1 MKESVM
7 AHPRRRLATL
17 LALPLITALGLAACA
32 APADTPDAGEGDE
45 PRTLRVAFGSQP
57 DFTGVNNYK
66 WIEDMEA
73 DGVVVE
79 QLFFES
85 SQDAFRALV
94 VGEAD
99 VAPTGIISAVQLNL
113 SGGEDVRVI
122 AADIIAPSYLLVSTA
137 DITSDEQLIGKQ
149 VGISTPGDVS
159 DTLTRYVFGQRGI
172 DAGEVD
178 FVEIGGT
185 GARLQA
191 LLQGQISAGI
201 AHAAEGLTAIE
212 QGDLNYIYSL
222 GEYVPGYLQHGLM
235 AMGSWIDENEEFAQY
250 LVDGFIDTTRWA
262 AENKDEY
269 IELSK
274 KYIEGLDDDIRG
286 EAYDIYMEVGIF
298 GVNGGMERE
307 QLEGTIAIE
316 ESLGSFGDVAPPA
329 IEVWSDPRFVE
340 DYLERNGRQ

>member
-1 MKESVM
+1 M
-7 AHPRRRLATL
+7 AFTRRRFTAL
-17 LALPLITALGLAACA
+17 LALPLVAALGLAACA
-32 APADTPDAGEGDE
+32 TPADTAAPEEDE

-99 VAPTGIISAVQLNL
+99 VAPTGIISAVLLNL

-122 AADIIAPSYLLVSTA
+122 AADIQAPSYLLVSTA
-137 DITSDEQLIGKQ
+137 DITSDEQLVGKQ

-159 DTLTRYVFGQRGI
+159 DTLTRYVFGLRGI
-172 DAGEVD
+172 DTDAVE

-212 QGDLNYIYSL
+212 QGDLNYLYSF
-222 GEYVPGYLQHGLM
+222 GEYIPGYLQHGLM
-235 AMGSWIDENEEFAQY
+235 AMGPWIDENEEFAQY
-250 LVDGFIDTTRWA
+250 LVDGFIETTRWA
-262 AENKDEY
+262 ADNKDEY

-286 EAYDIYMEVGIF
+286 QAYDIYMDAGIF
-298 GVNGGMERE
+298 GVNGGMDRD
-307 QLEGTIAIE
+307 QLEGTIEIE
-316 ESLGSFGDVAPPA
+316 ESLGTFGNDSPPA
-329 IEVWSDPRFVE
+329 IEVWADTRFVE
-340 DYLERNGRQ
+340 DYLDRNGRR